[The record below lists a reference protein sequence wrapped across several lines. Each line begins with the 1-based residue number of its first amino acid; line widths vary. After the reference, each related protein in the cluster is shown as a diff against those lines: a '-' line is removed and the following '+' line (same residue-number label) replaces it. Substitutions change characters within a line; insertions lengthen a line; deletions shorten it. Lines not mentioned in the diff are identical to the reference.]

1 MSRLVAPPLLTMN
14 PACLSETCAPP
25 TDIPLSPQSEISLP
39 AKFPAGRLNVL
50 PVEGTSSGCEARRF
64 SISSRTRDIYA
75 NGDLSS
81 MWKGYDI
88 PVVKF
93 DGNDI
98 ISVLEAVETAVER
111 AREGKGPSV
120 LEGVTYRISAHIPM
134 EAQFEYRTVD
144 EVNEWRE
151 KDPIPRARA
160 WLIEHGV
167 WDMEQDES
175 LKEQLFNEVRER
187 YAALEK
193 TPIVDRSEMF
203 TMVYYGK

>member
-1 MSRLVAPPLLTMN
+1 MYYEADQPGGPLEAAGDLPRREQRLFH
-14 PACLSETCAPP
+14 
-25 TDIPLSPQSEISLP
+25 QLP
-39 AKFPAGRLNVL
+39 HAGYLRQ
-50 PVEGTSSGCEARRF
+50 RR
-64 SISSRTRDIYA
+64 S
-75 NGDLSS
+75 LSS

-151 KDPIPRARA
+151 KDPIPAQGRGSSSTACGIWSRT
-160 WLIEHGV
+160 
-167 WDMEQDES
+167 
-175 LKEQLFNEVRER
+175 RR
-187 YAALEK
+187 
-193 TPIVDRSEMF
+193 
-203 TMVYYGK
+203 

>member
-1 MSRLVAPPLLTMN
+1 M
-14 PACLSETCAPP
+14 
-25 TDIPLSPQSEISLP
+25 
-39 AKFPAGRLNVL
+39 
-50 PVEGTSSGCEARRF
+50 
-64 SISSRTRDIYA
+64 
-75 NGDLSS
+75 
-81 MWKGYDI
+81 
-88 PVVKF
+88 
-93 DGNDI
+93 
-98 ISVLEAVETAVER
+98 LEAVETAVER

-167 WDMEQDES
+167 WDMEQDEA